1 MVRVEQVVPGSIAE
15 ELGLEP
21 GDQLEAINGQDL
33 RDLIDLQLYERQE
46 DLVLEVL
53 RRDGE
58 IWELEL
64 EKDAD
69 EPLGCEVEHPEPQQC
84 GNHCIFCFV
93 HQLPRGL
100 RRSLY
105 VKDEDYRFSFL
116 YGAYITL
123 SNLHEE
129 ELERIIAQRL
139 SPLYISVHA
148 TDEVVRCHLLG
159 REVPPILPQL
169 RRLVAAGIELH
180 TQVVLCPGVN
190 DGDCLSRTVS
200 DLHALG
206 PGVVSLAIVPVGLT
220 GHRDRLSPLRPLT
233 RDEAQRTL
241 ALIHA
246 FQEQF
251 RADGRGRFV
260 FAADEL
266 YLQAGEP
273 FPLLDSY
280 ESLPQIEN
288 GVGLIPVFRNEA
300 RQVLAV
306 AEPIA
311 LGAVTLVT
319 GASFAPE
326 LTRFANELTVKTGV
340 ELHVAPIENRF
351 FGGAVSVAG
360 LVTGRDIAEQ
370 LADRVLGDAVL
381 LPDVMFRDGADVLL
395 DDLSLE
401 ELVGKLQTPIFKV
414 DSSPWGI
421 LDTLEELVFVLAED
435 LYPEQE

>member
-15 ELGLEP
+15 ELGLEA
-21 GDQLEAINGQDL
+21 GDRLQSISGREV
-33 RDLIDLQLYERQE
+33 RDLVDLQLYERQE
-46 DLVLEVL
+46 ELVLEVL

-93 HQLPRGL
+93 HQLPRGM

-123 SNLHEE
+123 SNLREDE
-129 ELERIIAQRL
+129 FERIIEQQL
-139 SPLYISVHA
+139 SPLYVSVHA
-148 TDEVVRCHLLG
+148 TDETVRCHLLG
-159 REVPPILPQL
+159 RQVVPILPQL

-190 DGDCLSRTVS
+190 DGDTLARTVS
-200 DLHALG
+200 DLHDLA
-206 PGVVSLAIVPVGLT
+206 PGIVSLAVVPVGLT

-233 RDEAQRTL
+233 RDEAQRAL
-241 ALIHA
+241 AMIHD
-246 FQEQF
+246 FQQEF
-251 RADGRGRFV
+251 CCDGHSRFV

-273 FPLLDSY
+273 FPSLDSY
-280 ESLPQIEN
+280 EALPQIEN
-288 GVGLIPVFRNEA
+288 GVGLIPLFRNEA
-300 RQVLAV
+300 RQALAV

-319 GASFAPE
+319 GVSFAPE
-326 LTRFANELTVKTGV
+326 LSHFASELERKTGV
-340 ELHVAPIENRF
+340 VLRVAPIENRF

-360 LVTGRDIAEQ
+360 LVTGRDIVTQ
-370 LADRVLGDAVL
+370 LVGRDLGDAVL
-381 LPDVMFRDGADVLL
+381 LPDVMFRDGADMLL

-401 ELVGKLQTPIFKV
+401 SLVEQLQTPVFKV

-421 LDTLEELVFVLAED
+421 LDTLEELVFVLAKD
-435 LYPEQE
+435 PFQEQE